1 MQSSAPFFIGICGGS
16 GSGKSE
22 LARALVAALPHE
34 QAVLVELDSYYHTKL
49 KFPREVYGNFDHPLS
64 LDEDLLVEH
73 LQRLKA
79 GHAIKKPCYDFTV
92 HDRARFFEEISP
104 KPFIIID
111 GILLFAL
118 QQVAQLVD
126 LSVFVDTPAD
136 IRLAR
141 RLLRD
146 VRERGRT
153 LDDVLAQYL
162 KTVRPMHEEYVEVF
176 KSKTDILV
184 SGMDS
189 LRTEVATVLAA
200 IPRLTTLRFK
210 L

>member
-1 MQSSAPFFIGICGGS
+1 MQASVPFFIGICGGS

-22 LARALVAALPHE
+22 LARALVAALPDE
-34 QAVLVELDSYYHTKL
+34 QSVLVELDSYYHAAL
-49 KFPREVYGNFDHPLS
+49 NFPAKIKGNYDHPLS
-64 LDEDLLVEH
+64 LDEPRLVEDLLK
-73 LQRLKA
+73 LKA
-79 GHAIKKPCYDFTV
+79 GQAINKPCYDFTI
-92 HDRARFFEEISP
+92 HNRARFSEKVLP

-118 QQVAQLVD
+118 KQVAQLVD

-153 LDDVLAQYL
+153 LDDVLDQYL
-162 KTVRPMHEEYVEVF
+162 TTVRPMHEEYVEVY
-176 KSKTDILV
+176 KTTTSILV

-189 LRTEVATVLAA
+189 IQAEVAAVLAA
-200 IPRLTTLRFK
+200 IPK
-210 L
+210 

>member
-1 MQSSAPFFIGICGGS
+1 MQTNRPFFIGICGGS

-22 LARALVAALPHE
+22 LARALVAALPPE
-34 QAVLVELDSYYHTKL
+34 QAVLVELDSYYHAAL
-49 KFPREVYGNFDHPLS
+49 NFPAAIKGNYDHPLS
-64 LDEDLLVEH
+64 LDELRLVED
-73 LQRLKA
+73 LQKLKA
-79 GHAIKKPCYDFTV
+79 GQFIHKPCYDFTI
-92 HDRARFFEEISP
+92 HNRARFSEKVLP

-118 QQVAQLVD
+118 RQVAQLVD

-153 LDDVLAQYL
+153 LDDVLQQYL
-162 KTVRPMHEEYVEVF
+162 NTVRPMHEEYVEIF
-176 KSKTDILV
+176 KAKTDILV
-184 SGMDS
+184 SGMD
-189 LRTEVATVLAA
+189 RIEAEVAAVLAA
-200 IPRLTTLRFK
+200 IPK
-210 L
+210 I

>member
-1 MQSSAPFFIGICGGS
+1 MQASTPFFIGICGGS

-22 LARALVAALPHE
+22 LARALVAALPE
-34 QAVLVELDSYYHTKL
+34 DQSVLVELDSYYHAAINFPTKI
-49 KFPREVYGNFDHPLS
+49 KGNYDHPLS
-64 LDEDLLVEH
+64 LDEPRLVEDLLK
-73 LQRLKA
+73 LKA
-79 GHAIKKPCYDFTV
+79 GEMIHKPCYDFTV
-92 HDRARFFEEISP
+92 HNRARFSERVYP
-104 KPFIIID
+104 TPFIIID

-118 QQVAQLVD
+118 QQVAKLVD

-162 KTVRPMHEEYVEVF
+162 NTVRPMHEQYVEIH
-176 KSKTDILV
+176 KTKTDILV
-184 SGMDS
+184 SGTDS
-189 LRTEVATVLAA
+189 IQAEVAAVLAA
-200 IPRLTTLRFK
+200 LPK
-210 L
+210 

>member
-1 MQSSAPFFIGICGGS
+1 MQASAPFFIGICGGS

-22 LARALVAALPHE
+22 LARALVAALPDE
-34 QAVLVELDSYYHTKL
+34 QSVLVELDSYYHAAIN
-49 KFPREVYGNFDHPLS
+49 FPAKIKGNYDHPLS
-64 LDEDLLVEH
+64 LDEPRLVEDLLK
-73 LQRLKA
+73 LKA
-79 GHAIKKPCYDFTV
+79 GQAINKPCYDFTI
-92 HDRARFFEEISP
+92 HNRARFSEKVLP

-118 QQVAQLVD
+118 KQVAQLVD

-153 LDDVLAQYL
+153 LDDVLDQYL
-162 KTVRPMHEEYVEVF
+162 TTVRPMHEEYVEVY
-176 KSKTDILV
+176 KTTTSILV

-189 LRTEVATVLAA
+189 IQAEVAAVLAA
-200 IPRLTTLRFK
+200 IPK
-210 L
+210 

>member
-1 MQSSAPFFIGICGGS
+1 MQNSTPFFIGICGGS

-22 LARALVAALPHE
+22 LARALVAALPTD
-34 QAVLVELDSYYHTKL
+34 QAVLVELDSYYHAAIN
-49 KFPREVYGNFDHPLS
+49 FPASIKGNYDHPLS
-64 LDEDLLVEH
+64 LDEARLVED
-73 LQRLKA
+73 LQKLRA
-79 GHAIKKPCYDFTV
+79 GQSINKPCYDFTI
-92 HDRARFFEEISP
+92 HNRARFSEKVIP

-153 LDDVLAQYL
+153 LDDVLDQYL
-162 KTVRPMHEEYVEVF
+162 KTVRPMHEQYVEVV
-176 KSKTDILV
+176 KTKTDILV
-184 SGMDS
+184 SGMDKIEA
-189 LRTEVATVLAA
+189 EVAAVLAA
-200 IPRLTTLRFK
+200 IPNHQ
-210 L
+210 